1 MKALDHV
8 WMLLTHAV
16 VLRLQDVV
24 YSTIRLKHGA
34 GWTLDKATCVCS
46 QSVENSLFM
55 CFSFMC
61 AVPAWCA
68 ECVLYNM
75 KSSSTDYP
83 SSVSC
88 WAAQYWVCLWGELSF
103 SSIFLMNLSDC
114 KLLALVVVSRADL
127 LVWLWSGPSMLHK
140 QSCWEICEVTRHING
155 DSSDSLQ
162 DEWRGW
168 RSNVTCSDEWRNY
181 LH

>member
-1 MKALDHV
+1 
-8 WMLLTHAV
+8 MLLTHAV

-46 QSVENSLFM
+46 QSVENSHIKELFM

-88 WAAQYWVCLWGELSF
+88 
-103 SSIFLMNLSDC
+103 
-114 KLLALVVVSRADL
+114 
-127 LVWLWSGPSMLHK
+127 
-140 QSCWEICEVTRHING
+140 
-155 DSSDSLQ
+155 
-162 DEWRGW
+162 
-168 RSNVTCSDEWRNY
+168 
-181 LH
+181 

>member
-1 MKALDHV
+1 MLCIVPSGWNTEQVGLWTKLHV
-8 WMLLTHAV
+8 FVHSQWKTHFSC
-16 VLRLQDVV
+16 VLV
-24 YSTIRLKHGA
+24 S
-34 GWTLDKATCVCS
+34 
-46 QSVENSLFM
+46 
-55 CFSFMC
+55 
-61 AVPAWCA
+61 
-68 ECVLYNM
+68 CVLYQRGVQSVCCTTWSPAALIIPHQYHAELLSTECVCEENCHL
-75 KSSSTDYP
+75 SSS
-83 SSVSC
+83 V
-88 WAAQYWVCLWGELSF
+88 
-103 SSIFLMNLSDC
+103 NLSDC

-127 LVWLWSGPSMLHK
+127 LVWLWSGPSILHK